1 MRAAPAIAVLAL
13 LLPIS
18 LAAGILV
25 GAVPLAPGD
34 VVAALLGQ
42 GDPVTGVIV
51 RDLRLPRVV
60 AASLVGGALAV
71 AGALLQ
77 GLFRNPLADPYVTG
91 TSAGAA
97 LGAVGM
103 IALGTDI
110 AATVVPLAAFIGA
123 LASALVVWQLARL
136 GGRTTVLTVLLAG
149 IVLTSFASALVT
161 LLLFASDRLSLRL
174 RAVLDVLSG
183 GIAVRATSE
192 LWIAA
197 LVVGCGLGLAIVIGR
212 RIDAFV
218 FGAETAATLGVDP
231 ERTTV
236 AVIGAAALLTGAAVA
251 LAGLVG
257 FVGLVVPHALRPI
270 VGATHRTLAIASF
283 LAGASVLV
291 LADLGAR
298 SAFAPAE
305 LPVGVLI
312 GLLGAPFF
320 LLLLVR
326 ARRREVACPRSSR
339 GPSPRAM
346 ARARSFAASTSP
358 SSPAGSSRSSV
369 RTGRGSRRC
378 CAPSPASSGRP
389 PGR

>member
-1 MRAAPAIAVLAL
+1 
-13 LLPIS
+13 
-18 LAAGILV
+18 
-25 GAVPLAPGD
+25 
-34 VVAALLGQ
+34 
-42 GDPVTGVIV
+42 
-51 RDLRLPRVV
+51 
-60 AASLVGGALAV
+60 
-71 AGALLQ
+71 
-77 GLFRNPLADPYVTG
+77 
-91 TSAGAA
+91 
-97 LGAVGM
+97 
-103 IALGTDI
+103 
-110 AATVVPLAAFIGA
+110 
-123 LASALVVWQLARL
+123 VVWQLARL

-197 LVVGCGLGLAIVIGR
+197 LVVACGLGLAIV
-212 RIDAFV
+212 
-218 FGAETAATLGVDP
+218 FGEETAATLGVDP

-305 LPVGVLI
+305 LPVGVLT

-326 ARRREVACPRSSR
+326 ARRREVA
-339 GPSPRAM
+339 
-346 ARARSFAASTSP
+346 
-358 SSPAGSSRSSV
+358 
-369 RTGRGSRRC
+369 
-378 CAPSPASSGRP
+378 
-389 PGR
+389 

>member
-1 MRAAPAIAVLAL
+1 MRAAPAFAILVAL
-13 LLPIS
+13 LPVS

-34 VVAALLGQ
+34 VLGALLGG

-51 RDLRLPRVV
+51 RDLRLPRVL
-60 AASLVGGALAV
+60 AAGLVGGALAV
-71 AGALLQ
+71 AGTLLQ

-103 IALGTDI
+103 IALGSDI
-110 AATVVPLAAFIGA
+110 AATVVPLAAFAGA
-123 LASALVVWQLARL
+123 LVSAVIVWQLARL

-149 IVLTSFASALVT
+149 IILTSFASALVT

-183 GIAVRATSE
+183 GVAVRSTGE
-192 LWIAA
+192 LIVAA
-197 LVVGCGLGLAIVIGR
+197 AIVALGAGIALALGA

-218 FGAETAATLGVDP
+218 FGEETAATLGVDP
-231 ERTTV
+231 ERTTLG
-236 AVIGAAALLTGAAVA
+236 VIGAAALLTGAAVA

-270 VGATHRTLAIASF
+270 VGATHRRLAVASF

-298 SAFAPAE
+298 SVLAPAE
-305 LPVGVLI
+305 LPVGVLT

-320 LLLLVR
+320 LVLLVR
-326 ARRREVACPRSSR
+326 ARRREVA
-339 GPSPRAM
+339 
-346 ARARSFAASTSP
+346 
-358 SSPAGSSRSSV
+358 
-369 RTGRGSRRC
+369 
-378 CAPSPASSGRP
+378 
-389 PGR
+389 

>member
-1 MRAAPAIAVLAL
+1 MRAAPALAVLVL
-13 LLPIS
+13 LLPVS

-34 VVAALLGQ
+34 VFGALLGG
-42 GDPVTGVIV
+42 GDPVTAVIV
-51 RDLRLPRVV
+51 RDLRLPRVI
-60 AASLVGGALAV
+60 AAALVGGALAV
-71 AGALLQ
+71 AGTLLQ

-103 IALGTDI
+103 IALGSDL
-110 AATVVPLAAFIGA
+110 AATVIPLAAFAGA
-123 LASALVVWQLARL
+123 LISALIVWQLARL

-149 IVLTSFASALVT
+149 IILTSFASALVT

-183 GIAVRATSE
+183 GVAVRATSE
-192 LWIAA
+192 VTLAAAIIA
-197 LVVGCGLGLAIVIGR
+197 LGLALAFILGR

-218 FGAETAATLGVDP
+218 FGEETAATLGVDP

-291 LADLGAR
+291 LADTGAR
-298 SAFAPAE
+298 SVLSPAE
-305 LPVGVLI
+305 LPVGVLT

-320 LLLLVR
+320 LVLLVR
-326 ARRREVACPRSSR
+326 ARRREVA
-339 GPSPRAM
+339 
-346 ARARSFAASTSP
+346 
-358 SSPAGSSRSSV
+358 
-369 RTGRGSRRC
+369 
-378 CAPSPASSGRP
+378 
-389 PGR
+389 

>member
-1 MRAAPAIAVLAL
+1 MRAGPAIAVLVV
-13 LLPIS
+13 LLPLS
-18 LAAGILV
+18 LLAGILV
-25 GAVPLAPGD
+25 GSVQLAPGD
-34 VVAALLGQ
+34 VLGALLG
-42 GDPVTGVIV
+42 GSDPVTGVIV
-51 RDLRLPRVV
+51 RDLRLPRVL
-60 AASLVGGALAV
+60 AAALVGGALAV
-71 AGALLQ
+71 AGTLLQ

-103 IALGTDI
+103 IAFGSDL
-110 AATVVPLAAFIGA
+110 AATVVPLAAFAGA
-123 LASALVVWQLARL
+123 MISALVVWQLARL

-149 IVLTSFASALVT
+149 IILTSFASALVT

-183 GIAVRATSE
+183 GVAVRATSE
-192 LWIAA
+192 VVLAAAIIA
-197 LVVGCGLGLAIVIGR
+197 LGLALAIILGR

-218 FGAETAATLGVDP
+218 FGEETASTLGVDP
-231 ERTTV
+231 ERTTI

-270 VGATHRTLAIASF
+270 VGATHRTLAVASF

-298 SAFAPAE
+298 SVLSPAE
-305 LPVGVLI
+305 LPVGVLT

-320 LLLLVR
+320 LVLLVR
-326 ARRREVACPRSSR
+326 ARRREVA
-339 GPSPRAM
+339 
-346 ARARSFAASTSP
+346 
-358 SSPAGSSRSSV
+358 
-369 RTGRGSRRC
+369 
-378 CAPSPASSGRP
+378 
-389 PGR
+389 